1 MPPSPAPT
9 DPRFD
14 IVGIGN
20 AIVDVVAQ
28 SDVRFLEHHD
38 LHMGSMVLV
47 DEPQAN
53 DLYAQMGP
61 AIEVSGGSCA
71 NTVAGA
77 SALGSRV
84 AFIGKVADDELGVIF
99 RHDLTSL
106 GVHFDTPAAADGPST
121 ARCLIFVTPD
131 AQRTMATYLGAC
143 TELGPEDIDTDLIA
157 AGRFVYLEGYLWD
170 PPQAKAALRA
180 AIDIAHDAGRKVAMT
195 LSDPFCV
202 ARHRDE
208 FRALVDGPIDILF
221 ANQIEAESLVGV
233 TDVWD
238 AVNALQG
245 TCEVVVITRGD
256 QGSIVVTADQVHEVA
271 PVHVPDVIDSTGAG
285 DLYAAGFL
293 HGLASGWDLVRC
305 AKAGSAAA
313 AEVIGHFG
321 ARPARDLNEVV
332 RTATRQEGT
341 A

>member
-1 MPPSPAPT
+1 MPPSPAST

-20 AIVDVVAQ
+20 AIVDVVAEA
-28 SDVRFLEHHD
+28 DPRFIERHD
-38 LHMGSMVLV
+38 LNMGSMVLV
-47 DEPQAN
+47 DEAQAD
-53 DLYAQMGP
+53 DLYARMGP

-84 AFIGKVADDELGVIF
+84 AFIGKVASDELGEIF
-99 RHDLTSL
+99 RHDLTSM
-106 GVHFDTPAAADGPST
+106 GVHFDTPAAVRGPAT

-143 TELGPEDIDTDLIA
+143 VELGPEDIDTELVA

-170 PPQAKAALRA
+170 PPQAKAALRV
-180 AIDIAHDAGRKVAMT
+180 AIDIAHEAGRKVAMT

-202 ARHRDE
+202 DRHREE

-221 ANQIEAESLVGV
+221 ANQVEAESLVGV
-233 TDVWD
+233 PDVWD
-238 AVNALQG
+238 AVDALQG
-245 TCEVVVITRGD
+245 TCEVVVVTRGD
-256 QGSIVVTADQVHEVA
+256 QGSIVVTPDDIHEIA
-271 PVHVPDVIDSTGAG
+271 PVHVQDVIDSTGAG

-305 AKAGSAAA
+305 AQAGSAAA

-321 ARPARDLNEVV
+321 ARPERDLTQIV